1 MAEYENQWGPYK
13 EHSIEKD
20 RDPVLDDPIIYGVNV
35 KHFILRTGESIS
47 IGMPA
52 SSRMIWGTVESPVLG
67 MGRFC
72 ASTGYT
78 GRPTCLPMT
87 A

>member
-35 KHFILRTGESIS
+35 
-47 IGMPA
+47 
-52 SSRMIWGTVESPVLG
+52 
-67 MGRFC
+67 
-72 ASTGYT
+72 
-78 GRPTCLPMT
+78 
-87 A
+87 